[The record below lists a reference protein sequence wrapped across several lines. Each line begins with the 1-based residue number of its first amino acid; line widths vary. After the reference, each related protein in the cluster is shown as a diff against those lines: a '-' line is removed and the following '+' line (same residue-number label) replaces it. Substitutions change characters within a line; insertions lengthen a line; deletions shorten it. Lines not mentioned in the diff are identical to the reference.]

1 MIEEKIGG
9 RAAPQTPSL
18 WQPLNIGIAGLGTV
32 GGGVLR
38 MLHDNRAL
46 ITGRAGRAIA
56 VTAVSARNRARDRGL
71 PLDGMAW
78 HDDPLS
84 LAADPDIDVV
94 VELIGGSEDPARALV
109 LAALE
114 AGKHVVTANKA
125 LLARHGTALASAA
138 ERNGV
143 SLAYEAAVAGGIP
156 IIKTLREGLAGNH
169 IRRVAGILNGTCNF
183 ILTSMAERGREF
195 ADVLAEAQGL
205 GYAEADPSFD
215 IDGIDAAHKLAILA
229 ALAFGRAIRFE
240 DVHVEGIANVTALDI
255 AFARELGYRIK
266 LLGIARRTQNG
277 IEARVHPC
285 LLPERSPLARVDGVY
300 NAVVAEGDFV
310 GRVMLEGRGAGAGPT
325 ASAVVADLVDIAR
338 GRFAPVW
345 GAESAH
351 LSVAA
356 AVPMADHV
364 GAYFLRLM
372 VRDQPG
378 VIADVAG
385 ALRDS
390 AVSLESMLQHG
401 RAPGE
406 AVPIVLVT
414 HDTREVRMRDAIDRI
429 ERLESVLERPS
440 MIRIEHG

>member
-1 MIEEKIGG
+1 
-9 RAAPQTPSL
+9 
-18 WQPLNIGIAGLGTV
+18 
-32 GGGVLR
+32 
-38 MLHDNRAL
+38 MLHDNAGL
-46 ITGRAGRAIA
+46 IAARAGRPIK
-56 VTAVSARNRARDRGL
+56 VTAVSARNRARDRGQAINAL
-71 PLDGMAW
+71 RW
-78 HDDPLS
+78 HDDPIG
-84 LAADPDIDVV
+84 LAVDPDVDVV

-109 LAALE
+109 LAALD
-114 AGKHVVTANKA
+114 AGKPVVTANKA
-125 LLARHGTALASAA
+125 LLARHGAALADAA

-143 SLAYEAAVAGGIP
+143 ALAYEAAVAGGIP
-156 IIKTLREGLAGNH
+156 VIKTLREGLAGNQ

-183 ILTSMAERGREF
+183 ILTSMSERGREF
-195 ADVLAEAQGL
+195 ADVLAEAQAL

-215 IDGIDAAHKLAILA
+215 IEGIDAAHKLAILA
-229 ALAFGRAIRFE
+229 ALAFGRAVRFE
-240 DVHVEGIANVTALDI
+240 DVHVEGIAHVTALDI

-266 LLGIARRTQNG
+266 LLGIARRTEAG
-277 IEARVHPC
+277 IESRVHPC

-325 ASAVVADLVDIAR
+325 ASAVVADLIDIAR
-338 GRFAPVW
+338 GRRAPVW

-351 LSVAA
+351 LSAA
-356 AVPMADHV
+356 TAVPMAEHV

-390 AVSLESMLQHG
+390 GVSLESMLQHG

-414 HDTREVRMRDAIDRI
+414 HDTRELRMRDAIGRI